1 MEDNYYYIIKL
12 FKNPPRA
19 VAFTLHGFF
28 FAHCERECKVRI
40 TFGSCPER
48 NSDTKNEPKIKVTL
62 RYTGSKEVK
71 KKKTK
76 NDAENQFSVQTS
88 FRLVGWL
95 NGYSWLYLITWYRSY
110 PLKRT

>member
-1 MEDNYYYIIKL
+1 M
-12 FKNPPRA
+12 
-19 VAFTLHGFF
+19 AFTLHGFF
-28 FAHCERECKVRI
+28 FRCERECKVRI

-48 NSDTKNEPKIKVTL
+48 NGDTKNEPKIKVTL
-62 RYTGSKEVK
+62 RYTGSKEVKKK

-95 NGYSWLYLITWYRSY
+95 DGYSWLYLITWYRSY
-110 PLKRT
+110 PLKGT